1 MSGQRF
7 RRIVARS
14 KGMAWP
20 PRGGTKIDPPPTP
33 GPATIRGYNPE
44 GQPIQERVELIGPG
58 PFVTRQV
65 FYSVR
70 APEWHFA
77 PAPQVEVKP

>member
-1 MSGQRF
+1 MVLSLNAGR
-7 RRIVARS
+7 
-14 KGMAWP
+14 GHAWP
-20 PRGGTKIDPPPTP
+20 PRGRIKIEPAPNAVA
-33 GPATIRGYNPE
+33 ATIRGYNSE